1 MVELV
6 ISLSMDFIL
15 LVKIWVGFFVEEEKR
30 NYFKIVSFWESSP
43 NSSAVIKSSMN
54 LAGISF
60 IYSGNLALNIKT
72 YRGDSQLMPLSGKM
86 LQIKILCW
94 ESCFSLIVLSC
105 ITVYLFG
112 RLHAFPSLNK
122 SGKQK
127 INFEQAVDL
136 FYRLLFKTLVKIS
149 SLIHQGLS
157 DLFLSACSHLL

>member
-72 YRGDSQLMPLSGKM
+72 YRGDS
-86 LQIKILCW
+86 
-94 ESCFSLIVLSC
+94 
-105 ITVYLFG
+105 
-112 RLHAFPSLNK
+112 
-122 SGKQK
+122 
-127 INFEQAVDL
+127 
-136 FYRLLFKTLVKIS
+136 
-149 SLIHQGLS
+149 
-157 DLFLSACSHLL
+157 